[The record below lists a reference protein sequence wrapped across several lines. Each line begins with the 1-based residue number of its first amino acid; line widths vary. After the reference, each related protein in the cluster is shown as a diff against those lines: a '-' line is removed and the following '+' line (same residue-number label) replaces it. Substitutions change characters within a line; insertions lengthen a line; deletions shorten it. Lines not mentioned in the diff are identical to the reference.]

1 MQKCPN
7 CGQQNRPGVIF
18 CENCGAS
25 LIGKLP
31 LSTRALDSIESE
43 LPDIGVDASTVTDVS
58 IQGTATFE
66 HGMLV
71 RLEVE
76 GSPDPIR
83 FNPGSETIFGRR
95 DPATG
100 DKPDIDL
107 TPFAGYRMGVS
118 RRHAAIRPGDENGLD
133 LWDLGSSNGTFLN
146 GQRLSAHRP
155 YRLRDGDEIR
165 LGQMVIHLYFEREAS
180 LTPVPPP
187 AASEA
192 EAAPE
197 AEAAKPEPAPA
208 APAPPAEDRPTVA
221 FRPRPAAEAA
231 EAKEPASQD
240 EKPAEASA
248 APAEPA
254 PSALEPGQPS
264 GPPTPDRPV
273 PASQEPDQPAGPP
286 APDRPVP
293 SEPTQAPEPADEPAP
308 QPEPEPKAEPPVPL
322 DSKPE
327 PKAEQPAAPAP
338 PSAPS
343 SEQPEPPASEPPVP
357 TAPDV
362 PSPAEPALPAEPPAP
377 EPAPPEPEPEPK
389 PEPDDKQ
396 GG

>member
-248 APAEPA
+248 APCGTAPCAEATNRRAARRIACA
-254 PSALEPGQPS
+254 PFAG
-264 GPPTPDRPV
+264 TV
-273 PASQEPDQPAGPP
+273 AAGPP
-286 APDRPVP
+286 ARSPPRSPP
-293 SEPTQAPEPADEPAP
+293 APESADSPAAE
-308 QPEPEPKAEPPVPL
+308 PEPEGRPPVPL
-322 DSKPE
+322 DSPSRKR
-327 PKAEQPAAPAP
+327 AALRLRHH
-338 PSAPS
+338 APS
-343 SEQPEPPASEPPVP
+343 SAGSRLRAGRWQRPMAARRSLASASRSRPNRRRWS
-357 TAPDV
+357 
-362 PSPAEPALPAEPPAP
+362 PSRSEARA
-377 EPAPPEPEPEPK
+377 
-389 PEPDDKQ
+389 DD
-396 GG
+396 

>member
-31 LSTRALDSIESE
+31 LSTRALDSAESD
-43 LPDIGVDASTVTDVS
+43 LPDVGVDSSTLTDVS
-58 IQGTATFE
+58 IQGSATFE
-66 HGMLV
+66 HGMLL

-76 GSPDPIR
+76 GSADPIR
-83 FNPGSETIFGRR
+83 FSPKSETIFGRR

-100 DKPDIDL
+100 DKPDVDL

-146 GQRLSAHRP
+146 AQRLSAHRP
-155 YRLRDGDEIR
+155 YHLRDGDEIR
-165 LGQMVIHLYFEREAS
+165 LGQMVIHIYFEREAS

-187 AASEA
+187 AQVEAQTPTEAPRSEPLT
-192 EAAPE
+192 AAPVPSPSE
-197 AEAAKPEPAPA
+197 E
-208 APAPPAEDRPTVA
+208 RPTEP
-221 FRPRPAAEAA
+221 FPPGPRPTPEAA
-231 EAKEPASQD
+231 EAKAAADQSEH
-240 EKPAEASA
+240 PAEASA
-248 APAEPA
+248 EPSAVAQQPEPGKPSGAPA
-254 PSALEPGQPS
+254 
-264 GPPTPDRPV
+264 PDRPV
-273 PASQEPDQPAGPP
+273 PSAPEPDQPSEPP

-293 SEPTQAPEPADEPAP
+293 SPPQQAPAPADEPAP

-327 PKAEQPAAPAP
+327 PEAAPPAAPAQP
-338 PSAPS
+338 IAPAV
-343 SEQPEPPASEPPVP
+343 EPPIPTSPEAPKPV
-357 TAPDV
+357 
-362 PSPAEPALPAEPPAP
+362 EPALPAEPPAP
-377 EPAPPEPEPEPK
+377 EPASQPEPK
-389 PEPDDKQ
+389 PDDEKS
-396 GG
+396 G

>member
-31 LSTRALDSIESE
+31 LSTRALDTEDSE
-43 LPDIGVDASTVTDVS
+43 QPDVGVDTSTLTDVT

-66 HGMLV
+66 RGMQL

-83 FNPGSETIFGRR
+83 FSPKAETIFGRR

-118 RRHAAIRPGDENGLD
+118 RRHAAIRPGDENSLD

-165 LGQMVIHLYFEREAS
+165 LGQMVIHIFFEREAS
-180 LTPVPPP
+180 RTPVPPP
-187 AASEA
+187 AEV
-192 EAAPE
+192 EEKAPE
-197 AEAAKPEPAPA
+197 AASEQPA
-208 APAPPAEDRPTVA
+208 AAPPPATSASEDRPTVPFA
-221 FRPRPAAEAA
+221 PGPRP
-231 EAKEPASQD
+231 
-240 EKPAEASA
+240 KPAT
-248 APAEPA
+248 AEPA
-254 PSALEPGQPS
+254 
-264 GPPTPDRPV
+264 
-273 PASQEPDQPAGPP
+273 
-286 APDRPVP
+286 
-293 SEPTQAPEPADEPAP
+293 APEK
-308 QPEPEPKAEPPVPL
+308 KAE
-322 DSKPE
+322 
-327 PKAEQPAAPAP
+327 A
-338 PSAPS
+338 
-343 SEQPEPPASEPPVP
+343 PASEPK
-357 TAPDV
+357 
-362 PSPAEPALPAEPPAP
+362 LPAEPQKPEAAPPASNHKSETEPAP
-377 EPAPPEPEPEPK
+377 EPK
-389 PEPDDKQ
+389 PDDEKS
-396 GG
+396 G